1 MTKSNVSHLSEL
13 YVLQDVPQ
21 VDKTFAHQF
30 DFDLHLH
37 FVASYVS
44 SQIFLSKSYD
54 SFTLYTHSLLRLNLC
69 KKISNYMLN
78 FLSHNF
84 HIILKL
90 TLAPIWSTFC
100 LCSEIY
106 PRVLKFIR
114 ALIELIPKSF
124 QLLLLNTELL
134 FVDNN
139 SPKYKTNKQKTW
151 AITKTNKIVDIFVH
165 TTKNILKLC
174 SRIEAR

>member
-1 MTKSNVSHLSEL
+1 
-13 YVLQDVPQ
+13 
-21 VDKTFAHQF
+21 
-30 DFDLHLH
+30 
-37 FVASYVS
+37 
-44 SQIFLSKSYD
+44 
-54 SFTLYTHSLLRLNLC
+54 
-69 KKISNYMLN
+69 MLN

-90 TLAPIWSTFC
+90 TLAPIWPTFC

-106 PRVLKFIR
+106 PRILKFIR

-151 AITKTNKIVDIFVH
+151 ASELIYGEELPQDIRYFCPH
-165 TTKNILKLC
+165 NNKNILKLC